1 MDVLLEVVY
10 ICLYRYASCCWISLN
25 QGGGSWEIRV
35 RMNLAPRSDNGLINS
50 SPITN
55 MPPIVRVQRQCNNRI
70 AVPGEVMV
78 ETVNTLCM
86 KCYLYLEF
94 S

>member
-1 MDVLLEVVY
+1 MAIIRTYYKSCILSH
-10 ICLYRYASCCWISLN
+10 RYASCCWISLR

-55 MPPIVRVQRQCNNRI
+55 MPPIVRIQRQCNNRI
-70 AVPGEVMV
+70 AVPGEVV
-78 ETVNTLCM
+78 SGTHFVYNYSVTRDLP
-86 KCYLYLEF
+86 
-94 S
+94 